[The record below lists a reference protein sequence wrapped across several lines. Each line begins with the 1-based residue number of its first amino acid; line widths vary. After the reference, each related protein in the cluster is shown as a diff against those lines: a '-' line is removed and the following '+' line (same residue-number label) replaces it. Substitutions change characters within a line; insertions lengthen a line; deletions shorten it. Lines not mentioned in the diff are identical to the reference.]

1 MHMPVSADVE
11 LSGGGNLLSL
21 SQAIAAE
28 LLGLRRFARALT
40 GSQESGDAYV
50 VATLQALVADA
61 SLVPTAAEAK
71 SSLYRLFLTVWNSA
85 DVNRQPSLPR
95 DNTAVAA
102 SDRRPQA
109 ITLMAREAF
118 LLTAVEGFSSDEAA
132 KVLNVKKTRLTH
144 LLDEASH
151 QIAEETATTALI
163 IDDEPLI
170 TSDVA
175 ELLSQLGHKMIGVA
189 RTHDEAVAIVQ
200 AHSPGLVVAD
210 IKLADGSSGREAVQ
224 EILRSISV
232 PVIFI
237 TTFPERLL
245 TGQRPEPTYVLSS
258 TPCTTEMTSSDL
270 TCIRFGRH
278 GVPEDARDP
287 LVKLVS

>member
-1 MHMPVSADVE
+1 MPVSADVE
-11 LSGGGNLLSL
+11 LSGGRNLLSL

-28 LLGLRRFARALT
+28 LPGLRRFAPALT
-40 GSQESGDAYV
+40 GSQESGDACV

-118 LLTAVEGFSSDEAA
+118 LLTAVEGSSDEAA
-132 KVLNVKKTRLTH
+132 KVLNVNKTRLTH

-163 IDDEPLI
+163 IEDEPLI
-170 TSDVA
+170 ASDVA

-245 TGQRPEPTYVLSS
+245 TGQRPEPTYVLSK
-258 TPCTTEMTSSDL
+258 PY
-270 TCIRFGRH
+270 R
-278 GVPEDARDP
+278 PEAVRA
-287 LVKLVS
+287 LVSQAIFFHTGSQSK

>member
-1 MHMPVSADVE
+1 V
-11 LSGGGNLLSL
+11 
-21 SQAIAAE
+21 
-28 LLGLRRFARALT
+28 
-40 GSQESGDAYV
+40 
-50 VATLQALVADA
+50 
-61 SLVPTAAEAK
+61 
-71 SSLYRLFLTVWNSA
+71 

-95 DNTAVAA
+95 DNSAVAA
-102 SDRRPQA
+102 SDRRLQA
-109 ITLMAREAF
+109 ITPMAREAF

-132 KVLNVKKTRLTH
+132 KVLNVNKTRLTH

-151 QIAEETATTALI
+151 QIAEETATTAFI
-163 IDDEPLI
+163 IEDEPLI
-170 TSDVA
+170 ASDVA
-175 ELLSQLGHKMIGVA
+175 ELLRQLGHKMIGVA

-200 AHSPGLVVAD
+200 AHSPELVVAD
-210 IKLADGSSGREAVQ
+210 IKRADGRSGLEAVQ

-258 TPCTTEMTSSDL
+258 RRTVAYVRVVMERKTLSGEPCTTEMTSSDL

-278 GVPEDARDP
+278 AVPRGRARPARQAGVVTRTVRGCRYDRSGKKETAGHHVGRRETASEGESRRSQREAARTPQD
-287 LVKLVS
+287 